1 MKRPK
6 ILAKIFGL
14 FKKAEVEED
23 LSKEIRELKELVEI
37 VEITLEQKPEPKK
50 EEQPKDKIQSLADE
64 LLGQMKRV

>member
-23 LSKEIRELKELVEI
+23 PSKDIRELEELVEDLQRI
-37 VEITLEQKPEPKK
+37 REKPEPKK
-50 EEQPKDKIQSLADE
+50 EEPKDKIQSLADE

>member
-1 MKRPK
+1 MKKPK

-23 LSKEIRELKELVEI
+23 LSKEIRELEELI
-37 VEITLEQKPEPKK
+37 EITLEQKPEPKK
-50 EEQPKDKIQSLADE
+50 EEKPKDKIQSLADE

>member
-23 LSKEIRELKELVEI
+23 LSKDIRELEELI
-37 VEITLEQKPEPKK
+37 EITLEQKPEPKK